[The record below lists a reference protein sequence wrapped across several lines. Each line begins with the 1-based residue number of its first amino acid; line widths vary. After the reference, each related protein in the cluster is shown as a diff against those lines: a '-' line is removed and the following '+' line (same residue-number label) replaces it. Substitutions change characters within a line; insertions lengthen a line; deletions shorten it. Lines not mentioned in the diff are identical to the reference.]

1 MKKVEY
7 TISLTDVD
15 KVRIE
20 FAQNRGKI
28 LKFVVQYH
36 ALAENR
42 WRVIMRI
49 DNCHGFPHQHIYH
62 LHAKKYRVPLDVNNN
77 VAFTQAK
84 TYIIRDFRK
93 IKENFLFSK

>member
-7 TISLTDVD
+7 TIALTDVD

-20 FAQNRGKI
+20 FIQSRGKI

-36 ALAENR
+36 ALVEKR

-49 DNCHGFPHQHIYH
+49 DNCRGFPHQHIYH
-62 LHAKKYRVPLDVNNN
+62 LHAKKYRVPLDVYNNA
-77 VAFTQAK
+77 AFTQGK
-84 TYIIRDFRK
+84 TYLIKNFGK